1 MTTDTTT
8 WTRVLDLDDLWEGE
22 LVEVTVDGEEL
33 ILVHLEGGHVS
44 AFRSACPHQGS
55 SLADAFL
62 EEGALVCPMHLWEF
76 DPRTGAGINPDSAC
90 LTARPVRVE
99 DDAIWVGRAA
109 TTTDTEGGRG

>member
-1 MTTDTTT
+1 MTTDTIE
-8 WTRVLDLDDLWEGE
+8 WTRVLGLDDLWEGE
-22 LVEVTVDGEEL
+22 LVEVTVDGE
-33 ILVHLEGGHVS
+33 S

-99 DDAIWVGRAA
+99 DDAIWVGRAI
-109 TTTDTEGGRG
+109 DTEGEHG